1 VKVEIQTKVESTT
14 RKPAVYIQGN
24 ETMYSVESVEERIRA
39 LQCARN
45 WLKKEL
51 TRK

>member
-1 VKVEIQTKVESTT
+1 VKVEIQTKIENAT
-14 RKPAVYIQGN
+14 RKPAVYIQGS
-24 ETMYSVESVEERIRA
+24 EMIYSVEGVEERIRA

-51 TRK
+51 ARK